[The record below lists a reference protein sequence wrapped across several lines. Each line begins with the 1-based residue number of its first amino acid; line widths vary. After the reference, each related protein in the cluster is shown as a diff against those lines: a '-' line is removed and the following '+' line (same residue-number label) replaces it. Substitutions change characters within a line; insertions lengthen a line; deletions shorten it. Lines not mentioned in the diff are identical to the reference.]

1 VSGSR
6 PEACIG
12 RWVALGRSPKT
23 AESGAQVN
31 LLCGERGSADPRA
44 ADRRR
49 EPDGGSC
56 QSRAVTSETTLSP
69 GEDEVVGA
77 LLALSRAFVGVTART
92 LSGLDEDVTLAQF
105 RTLVV
110 LVSRGPQRV
119 IDLAQ
124 ELTVTSSTAVRMCNR
139 LARKGLVARQ
149 ERPEDRRA
157 AWIVLTPAGREL
169 VGEVMRRRREAL
181 AAVIAE
187 LSLTRPLAFASVLN
201 ALVEAVGEVPDAQW
215 WRQWQE
221 ADVASPS

>member
-1 VSGSR
+1 
-6 PEACIG
+6 
-12 RWVALGRSPKT
+12 
-23 AESGAQVN
+23 
-31 LLCGERGSADPRA
+31 
-44 ADRRR
+44 
-49 EPDGGSC
+49 
-56 QSRAVTSETTLSP
+56 VTSETTLSP

-105 RTLVV
+105 RTLVF

-119 IDLAQ
+119 VDLAQ

-139 LARKGLVARQ
+139 LVRKGLVARE
-149 ERPEDRRA
+149 ERPDDRRA
-157 AWIVLTPAGREL
+157 AWITLTPAGREL

-181 AAVIAE
+181 ATVIAD

-215 WRQWQE
+215 WQQWQQAE
-221 ADVASPS
+221 VASPA